1 MLNYL
6 KKKIGDLVIMAG
18 FLVILVYVILP
29 IWWGM
34 MY

>member
-6 KKKIGDLVIMAG
+6 KRKIGDLVIMTG
-18 FLVILVYVILP
+18 FLLILVYVILP